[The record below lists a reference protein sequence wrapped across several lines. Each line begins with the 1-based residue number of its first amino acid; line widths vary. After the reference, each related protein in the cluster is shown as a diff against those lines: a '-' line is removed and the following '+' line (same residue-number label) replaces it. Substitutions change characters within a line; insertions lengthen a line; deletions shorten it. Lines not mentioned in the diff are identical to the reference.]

1 MKLLVIE
8 VQNAVYTPALYA
20 YDAFTENL
28 TRLIQTAR
36 RTGTEVIF
44 VRHDDGAGEPLSPGN
59 PGFEIAAPFAP
70 LPGERI
76 FDKTVNSPF
85 RGTGLTE
92 YLQNHGEDT
101 LMIAGLQTE
110 YCVDAAV
117 KCGFEHG
124 FRLIVPAYA
133 NTTTDNAHLTGE
145 QTYHYYNAFIWNRRY
160 AACIPAADAIAVMET
175 NGGAAPCS

>member
-1 MKLLVIE
+1 MKLLVID

-20 YDAFTENL
+20 YDTFTENL
-28 TRLIQTAR
+28 LRLIESAR

-59 PGFEIAAPFAP
+59 SGFEIAAPFTP
-70 LPGERI
+70 RSGERI
-76 FDKTVNSPF
+76 FDKKVNSPF

-92 YLQNHGEDT
+92 YLHSCGEHT

-124 FRLIVPAYA
+124 FRMIVPAYA
-133 NTTTDNAHLTGE
+133 NTTTDNAHLTGA
-145 QTYHYYNAFIWNRRY
+145 QSYQYYNSFIWNRRF
-160 AACIPAADAIAVMET
+160 AACIPAADAVAMM
-175 NGGAAPCS
+175 

>member
-1 MKLLVIE
+1 MKLLVID
-8 VQNAVYTPALYA
+8 VQNAVFTPALYA

-28 TRLIQTAR
+28 MRLIQTAR
-36 RTGTEVIF
+36 GNGTEVIF

-59 PGFEIAAPFAP
+59 PGFEIASPFAP
-70 LPGERI
+70 MPGEHI

-92 YLQNHGEDT
+92 YLCSCGEDS

-110 YCVDAAV
+110 YCIDAAV

-124 FRLIVPAYA
+124 FRIFVPAYA
-133 NTTTDNAHLTGE
+133 NTTCDNVHLTGE
-145 QTYHYYNAFIWNRRY
+145 QTYRYYNEMIWPRRY
-160 AACIPAADAIAVMET
+160 AACISAAE
-175 NGGAAPCS
+175 AAAGL

>member
-1 MKLLVIE
+1 MKLLVID

-28 TRLIQTAR
+28 TQLIQTAR
-36 RTGTEVIF
+36 KTGTEVIF
-44 VRHDDGAGEPLSPGN
+44 VRHDDGAGAPLSPGN
-59 PGFEIAAPFAP
+59 PGFEIAASFAP
-70 LPGERI
+70 LSGERI
-76 FDKTVNSPF
+76 FDKNVNSPF
-85 RGTGLTE
+85 RSTGLTD
-92 YLQNHGEDT
+92 YLRNSGEDT

-124 FRLIVPAYA
+124 FRIIVPAYA

-145 QTYHYYNAFIWNRRY
+145 QSYHYYNSFIWNRRY
-160 AACIPAADAIAVMET
+160 AACISAADAIAMM
-175 NGGAAPCS
+175 